1 MPEYPFDDLISGRPE
16 TERARITEEAV
27 SAYLD
32 GELGAFAADLDLP
45 LGDVQHRL
53 ERWPGFAVRRA
64 ELQAARTSLRSEPAS
79 PALDELTRRR
89 LLAGATRVTEA
100 TDTTI
105 PDRPGRSRNRWVA
118 LSAAAAVLVVAGAVA
133 VLRDHGGGT
142 SRTAADAPTVAAV
155 GYVGDLGDVSD
166 PNTLRAAV
174 ADHLGTRGKAVAG
187 SDSTPA
193 TTTTMPAT
201 PEATKT
207 PSESLGLAS
216 GSTAGTPPGGI
227 TGDASSSAK
236 QATPA
241 DAQEQADRCAA
252 SIVKENAPG
261 RTVLLTAIG
270 VYRGQSAAV
279 VTIRRG
285 QRTVT
290 FIADLATCA
299 VVGGQAGGSG

>member
-1 MPEYPFDDLISGRPE
+1 MLEYPFDDLIPGRPE
-16 TERARITEEAV
+16 TERARITDEAV

-45 LGDVQHRL
+45 LGDVRHRL
-53 ERWPGFAVRRA
+53 ERWPGVAVRRA
-64 ELQAARTSLRSEPAS
+64 ELQAARTSLRSEPAP

-89 LLAGATRVTEA
+89 LLAGATRV

-118 LSAAAAVLVVAGAVA
+118 LSAAAAVLVVVGAVA

-193 TTTTMPAT
+193 TTTTMPAA

-207 PSESLGLAS
+207 QSERPDLAS
-216 GSTAGTPPGGI
+216 GSTPSTPPGGT

-236 QATPA
+236 RATPA
-241 DAQEQADRCAA
+241 DAQEQADSCAA

-261 RTVLLTAIG
+261 RTVLLTATG
-270 VYRGQSAAV
+270 VYRGQPAAV